1 MAYLTTLIII
11 DIFYSLRIVLDEK
24 VDREVLEWSMLAF
37 SGEISAKNFALPGTE
52 DKTSGP
58 LNKEGLADSLL
69 LKTLFVNK
77 YLQLFTNKLD

>member
-1 MAYLTTLIII
+1 
-11 DIFYSLRIVLDEK
+11 
-24 VDREVLEWSMLAF
+24 MLAF